1 MNHKIKLFLFLSLV
15 IFSFSF
21 CTKVEGSGGGAT
33 IRGVVIER
41 DHVGVNVF
49 EYQAAD
55 QDLYIIYGNENSF
68 FDDDVKTSY
77 DGSFEFRYLQ
87 KGSYQI
93 FVYSDVNPAEQTPD
107 DPSSTEAKLFSVTIS
122 DKDEV
127 VDLGTIYIDK
137 Y

>member
-1 MNHKIKLFLFLSLV
+1 MVHKIKLFLILSLV

-21 CTKVEGSGGGAT
+21 CSKVEGPGGGAT
-33 IRGVVIER
+33 IRGLVIER

-49 EYQAAD
+49 EYPAVD

-68 FDDDVKTSY
+68 YDDDVKTSY

-87 KGSYQI
+87 KGDYQV
-93 FVYSDVNPAEQTPD
+93 FVYSDVNPADQTPQ
-107 DPSSTEAKLFSVTIS
+107 DPSSTEALLTSVTINE
-122 DKDEV
+122 KDDV
-127 VDLGTIYIDK
+127 LNMGTIYIEK

>member
-1 MNHKIKLFLFLSLV
+1 MVHKIKLFLFLSLV

-21 CTKVEGSGGGAT
+21 CTKVEGPGGGAT

-49 EYQAAD
+49 EYPAAD

-68 FDDDVKTSY
+68 FDDDLKTSY
-77 DGSFEFRYLQ
+77 DGSFEFRYHQ